1 MKKKTVKKFIYFP
14 LAQRG
19 EKTKKEKKENTAGK
33 KTYIHRNVEQNAN
46 GMALVRLKLQTDT
59 PTI

>member
-19 EKTKKEKKENTAGK
+19 EKTKKEKKETQQAKNV
-33 KTYIHRNVEQNAN
+33 YRNVEQNAN
-46 GMALVRLKLQTDT
+46 EMALGRLKLQTDT